1 MTPQVKAASLF
12 GIMLNSLPLT
22 EIGVQYEIDL
32 AKKLATILV
41 DEILQSRP
49 GFPYPQDIG
58 INVRGIFNIVN
69 YPEQYWNEVKV
80 EIQKI
85 K

>member
-1 MTPQVKAASLF
+1 MNSLLKAASLF

-22 EIGVQYEIDL
+22 DMGMQYEIDL

-41 DEILQSRP
+41 DEILQSKP
-49 GFPYPQDIG
+49 GFPYPQDAG

>member
-1 MTPQVKAASLF
+1 MTPQVEAASLF
-12 GIMLNSLPLT
+12 GIMLNSLPIT
-22 EIGVQYEIDL
+22 EMGMQYEIDL

-41 DEILQSRP
+41 DKILQSRP
-49 GFPYPQDIG
+49 QFPYPQDIG